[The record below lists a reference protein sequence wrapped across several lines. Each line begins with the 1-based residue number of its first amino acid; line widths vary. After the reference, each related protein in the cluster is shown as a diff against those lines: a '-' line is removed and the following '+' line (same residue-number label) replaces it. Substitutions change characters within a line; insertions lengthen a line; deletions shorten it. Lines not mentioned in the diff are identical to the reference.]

1 MDKIINANNKIKNN
15 FSNCVEIVSVGAGY
29 LSIFIVIFFLFG
41 TIADV
46 FARTVINRPIA
57 GIIEYCSVLLPPMV
71 FLGLAMVQKND
82 GHINVTLVLS
92 RLAER
97 KRLYQEI
104 INTIICVLFVSILGY
119 ETLIGA
125 IHSYQ
130 INEFRYGVVGQDIN
144 IWWAKFGITFGCWIL
159 FLQYIS
165 DLLRKLFKLR
175 AR

>member
-1 MDKIINANNKIKNN
+1 MNTNKNTKNN
-15 FSNCVEIVSVGAGY
+15 FTNWVEIVSVSTGF
-29 LSIFIVIFFLFG
+29 LSIFIVSFFLFG
-41 TIADV
+41 SAADV
-46 FARTVINRPIA
+46 FARTFFNRPIA

-92 RLAER
+92 RLGQR
-97 KRLYQEI
+97 RRLYQEI
-104 INTIICVLFVSILGY
+104 INMIICILFVSVLGY
-119 ETLIGA
+119 ETLMSA

-144 IWWAKFGITFGCWIL
+144 LWWAKFGITAGCWIL

-165 DLLRKLFKLR
+165 DLLNKLSQLR
-175 AR
+175 SK